1 MMQNYESGIETLGY
15 EVVEE
20 PDENQ
25 TSGAFSYKPAAELL
39 ASFGRNE
46 DTYVVHAAEG
56 ETVIPT
62 KVLEANPRMRA
73 MIYKQL
79 NEMGLDPQRYVV
91 GNTMNSINPDT
102 GMPEFLFKKIGR
114 AIKKTVKRV
123 VNIAKKLAPIV
134 LPIIAPFA
142 FPLMPMAFATG
153 LGSLAGSLIAGASL
167 KDALKGAVISGGL
180 AGLGN
185 MAFRGSEGFGSGSF
199 LGSKANP
206 MGSLAN
212 ASTSM
217 ANPFTGNMIGTGL
230 PPEKAIIAPKLPPV
244 DGTASVD
251 SGGAFKDLGKVLKPG
266 DDYGITDY
274 YKEYI
279 SPSRSGIQPST
290 ADVAKL
296 GAENAASTIQTTN
309 AELAKAGLN
318 PLDGSAIASITKDS
332 MANAASELAPG
343 ALQKFA
349 PVGVLATAALAPLA
363 KPVEEGLP
371 DNIGE
376 FENTGTK
383 VLNADIADGT
393 YDYGFDPEVF
403 VGDNPAYVANAGDQ
417 SGTSSTNDIGSGGAV
432 LESFVQPVDNGN
444 TYGSQY
450 QTSQQTG
457 NFDPFASNLL
467 IDQYGNPI
475 SPQVAIEPP
484 NRGMVDVNYQTFASG
499 GPVSGPGT
507 SRSDSVPA
515 MLSDGEF
522 VMNARAVRGAG
533 QGDRQEGAKRMYAM
547 MRQFEQ
553 GA

>member
-102 GMPEFLFKKIGR
+102 GMPEFFLKKLKR
-114 AIKKTVKRV
+114 VVKKTVKRV
-123 VNIAKKLAPIV
+123 ANIAKKLAPIV

-167 KDALKGAVISGGL
+167 KDAIKGAVISGGL

-230 PPEKAIIAPKLPPV
+230 PPEQAIIKSTLPPV
-244 DGTASVD
+244 DPKASVD
-251 SGGAFKDLGKVLKPG
+251 SGGAFKDLGKVLQPG

-309 AELAKAGLN
+309 SELLKAGLD
-318 PLDGSAIASITKDS
+318 PLGGEAIASITKDS

-349 PVGVLATAALAPLA
+349 PVGVLATAAVAPFA

-403 VGDNPAYVANAGDQ
+403 IGDNPAYVANAGDQ

-457 NFDPFASNLL
+457 NFDPFASNVLM
-467 IDQYGNPI
+467 DQYGNPII

-484 NRGMVDVNYQTFASG
+484 NGMVDVNYQRFASG

-507 SRSDSVPA
+507 SRSDSIPA

>member
-20 PDENQ
+20 PDENE

-62 KVLEANPRMRA
+62 KVLEANPKMRA

-79 NEMGLDPQRYVV
+79 DEMGLDPQRYVV

-102 GMPEFLFKKIGR
+102 GMPEFLFKSLGKLV
-114 AIKKTVKRV
+114 KKTVKRV

-142 FPLMPMAFATG
+142 FPLMPLAFATG

-217 ANPFTGNMIGTGL
+217 ANPFTGSMVGTG
-230 PPEKAIIAPKLPPV
+230 APPV
-244 DGTASVD
+244 VPEVTPPPSGIDALPKDAVD
-251 SGGAFKDLGKVLKPG
+251 SGGAFSDLGKVLKPG

-274 YKEYI
+274 YKEYL
-279 SPSRSGIQPST
+279 SPSRANIQPSAT
-290 ADVAKL
+290 DVAKL
-296 GAENAASTIQTTN
+296 GAENAASTIQATN
-309 AELAKAGLN
+309 AELTKAGL
-318 PLDGSAIASITKDS
+318 PSLDGAAIADITKES
-332 MANAASELAPG
+332 MATAASDLAPG
-343 ALQKFA
+343 AIQKFA
-349 PVGVLATAALAPLA
+349 PVSVLATAALSPAL
-363 KPVEEGLP
+363 KPVEENLP
-371 DNIGE
+371 DNIDE
-376 FENTGTK
+376 FDTTGTD
-383 VLNADIADGT
+383 VLEADIADGT
-393 YDYGFDPEVF
+393 YNYGFDSETF
-403 VGDNPAYVANAGDQ
+403 IGDNPAYVANDNNQ
-417 SGTSSTNDIGSGGAV
+417 SGTSSTNDVA
-432 LESFVQPVDNGN
+432 LESFVQPVDNGD

-450 QTSQQTG
+450 LPVSQQTG
-457 NFDPFASNLL
+457 NFDPFGSTTL

-475 SPQVAIEPP
+475 VNTTSSAQEPP
-484 NRGMVDVNYQTFASG
+484 SMVDNMRPKFAGG
-499 GPVSGPGT
+499 GPVYGPGT
-507 SRSDSVPA
+507 SRSDSIPA